1 MKEIKRQKNW
11 ATGKMEWDMYFDG
24 RYVGTASSSQEAYAR
39 LDELAFEV
47 LTHTNAC
54 AGFGCVDGCGDCTQ
68 VARYTRAAGYDRRRS
83 HGNRESSD
91 CWKDA
96 DGIPQWFGVGIDPNV
111 PVAR

>member
-1 MKEIKRQKNW
+1 MQKRITHNH
-11 ATGKMEWDMYFDG
+11 GSFDMYADD
-24 RYVGTASSSQEAYAR
+24 RYIGSRATYAQAEHD
-39 LDELAFEV
+39 LDEYAYDA

-96 DGIPQWFGVGIDPNV
+96 DGIPQWFGVGIDPNA